1 MIVDPAT
8 AGIIT
13 AAASLLAHPI
23 TWRLARRNNNAAAEL
38 TEAQAEQV
46 RTEIWARLQTSLAG
60 EIDRL
65 QRQLADV
72 GTRLAVVEA
81 ALVEKSAQLR
91 AAEIERDRLR
101 EDKAALTAELA
112 EVRAQL
118 NACRSCTIHPAHSG
132 GNPA

>member
-1 MIVDPAT
+1 MTAADPAVV
-8 AGIIT
+8 AVAVT

-23 TWRLARRNNNAAAEL
+23 TWRLARRNNTATAEL

-46 RTEIWARLQTSLAG
+46 RTQIWAQLQTSLAG
-60 EIDRL
+60 EVDRL
-65 QRQLADV
+65 QQQLAAV
-72 GTRLAVVEA
+72 GARLAVVES
-81 ALVEKSAQLR
+81 ALIEKSGQLR

-118 NACRSCTIHPAHSG
+118 NACRTCTIRPEG
-132 GNPA
+132 IR